1 MNSTDDKIVQVPYV
15 PEHSN
20 EFSALAYV
28 KPISTNRGQ
37 GFAVCAADG
46 TQLAI
51 FADQDVAMSAARQ
64 HDLEPVLIH

>member
-1 MNSTDDKIVQVPYV
+1 MNSTDDKIVEATYV
-15 PEHSN
+15 TERAG

-37 GFAVCAADG
+37 GYAVCAADG
-46 TQLAI
+46 TQLAV
-51 FADQDVAMSAARQ
+51 FADQAVAIFAARQ